1 MQIVCLSSLSH
12 KFPPNT
18 CQKYQ
23 YKLQSFLKIL
33 NQNISCSVKDN
44 SMFPIQEADTILELV
59 KSVDT
64 CVQYIWRIKQEDDDD
79 VLKPF

>member
-1 MQIVCLSSLSH
+1 
-12 KFPPNT
+12 
-18 CQKYQ
+18 
-23 YKLQSFLKIL
+23 
-33 NQNISCSVKDN
+33 
-44 SMFPIQEADTILELV
+44 MFPIQEADTILELV